1 MTNSLNSRSC
11 STKLLILG
19 VAAGVAGLAGCISP
33 ERRLA
38 ADKDQCAAQGLA
50 SSTPAFELCVADAT
64 SRRHEAEAR
73 QSVRMQQLQDQSME
87 SFMHSQSA
95 AP

>member
-1 MTNSLNSRSC
+1 ML
-11 STKLLILG
+11 
-19 VAAGVAGLAGCISP
+19 AGLSGCISP

-38 ADKDQCAAQGLA
+38 ADRDQCGAQGLA
-50 SSTPAFELCVADAT
+50 SSTPAFEECLADAT

-73 QSVRMQQLQDQSME
+73 QSVRMQQLQDQSMAN
-87 SFMHSQSA
+87 FMHSQSA